1 MQKFQLAHG
10 NIIIVIILILI
21 IIIIIIIII
30 GIITCTIITMLNL
43 HSTLHDFP

>member
-10 NIIIVIILILI
+10 NIIIVIILIL